1 MRICFTVVCAA
12 ICALFAGCRSAGS
25 TENLEPVSGFE
36 TEKYMGLWYEV
47 ARFPHWFE
55 RDLHNVTA
63 VYKLEE
69 NGTVSVENSGF
80 KPVGKRSVT
89 KGVAFQPEKG
99 IGLLKVSFF
108 RPFYGEYRII
118 FLEKD
123 YSAAIVT
130 SSSKDYLWILSRTPE
145 LPEAKKVQYLDYIRR
160 WGFPLEKLQWM
171 NWQKQP

>member
-1 MRICFTVVCAA
+1 MRISLTVVCAA
-12 ICALFAGCRSAGS
+12 VCALFAGCRSAGS
-25 TENLEPVSGFE
+25 TDDLEPVIGFE
-36 TEKYMGLWYEV
+36 TEKYMGQWYEI

-55 RDLHNVTA
+55 RDLYNVTA

-80 KPVGKRSVT
+80 KPVGKRTVT
-89 KGVAFQPEKG
+89 KGVAYQPEKG
-99 IGLLKVSFF
+99 IGLFKVSFF
-108 RPFYGEYRII
+108 RPFYSDYKILY
-118 FLEKD
+118 LEKD

-145 LPEAKKVQYLDYIRR
+145 LPEANKVQYLDYIRR